1 MTTSSLR
8 IALVSPYGMARF
20 GGVRSHILGLGEALQ
35 SFGHTVEVVA
45 PGADGQLGT
54 LPVIGCGR
62 ARTHEFGG
70 TQFDVAWASSRALRL
85 VCARDYDVLHLHTPW
100 SPAMPLQLATRF
112 RGVRVATFHDVAGEM
127 TPAWAR
133 ALMPVASALI
143 RRSLLHATIAV
154 SPAVSAHLGRGT
166 HHVIPNGVAPPHDKT
181 LRLTAARFSPTA
193 PVLYVGRL
201 EPRKDVATLLQA
213 LSLLGAAAPP
223 LLVAGEGPSRAALE
237 ALRDTLHLARV
248 HFLGEVSE
256 QEKWTLMRESQCVV
270 APSRSGESFGIV
282 LLEAMVAGVLP
293 IAADNPG
300 YRGVL
305 ASGGES
311 LQFAAG
317 DAAALAAR
325 LQRVQHDAMWRTDM
339 QEWAA
344 RRWPLFQ
351 WASIATRVLETYRLA
366 MARAAA

>member
-1 MTTSSLR
+1 
-8 IALVSPYGMARF
+8 MARF

-54 LPVIGCGR
+54 LAVIGCGR

-70 TQFDVAWASSRALRL
+70 THFDVAWASSQALRL

-100 SPAMPLQLATRF
+100 SPAMPLQLAARF
-112 RGVRVATFHDVAGEM
+112 RGARVATFHDVAGEM

-154 SPAVSAHLGRGT
+154 SPAVSAHLGHGT
-166 HHVIPNGVAPPHDKT
+166 HDVIPNGIAAPPATTVRSTDA
-181 LRLTAARFSPTA
+181 LVQATA
-193 PVLYVGRL
+193 PVVYVGRL
-201 EPRKDVATLLQA
+201 EPRKDVAALLRA
-213 LSLLGAAAPP
+213 MALLGAAAPP
-223 LLVAGEGPSRAALE
+223 LLVAGEGPCRPALE
-237 ALRDTLHLARV
+237 RLRDTLQLTQVR
-248 HFLGEVSE
+248 FLGAVSE
-256 QEKWTLMRESQCVV
+256 QEKWTLMRQSRCLV

-300 YRGVL
+300 YRDVL
-305 ASGGES
+305 ARGGES
-311 LQFAAG
+311 LLFAAG

-325 LQRVQHDAMWRTDM
+325 LQRVQQDITWREEM
-339 QEWAA
+339 QAWAA
-344 RRWPLFQ
+344 ERWPHYQ
-351 WASIATRVLETYRLA
+351 WTSIALRVLETYRLA